1 MKLATKTMLSFIAVI
16 VFQAGL
22 TVSVLSYFVHQQNE
36 EIAVDEMKKEA
47 SIVYDNYTT
56 WKTRLWKN
64 LITLKRNQVL
74 ADASKELYRET
85 SASRTKSQLI
95 DIANNTKEL
104 LITSGIDFIVVKT
117 DKQLVIRNI
126 SNNKLMF
133 SDLFVKLHRN
143 DRSHPYL
150 ENMVLDGNLTLMG
163 IINLGT
169 DLDFPLNIYLIKV
182 LNRQFVNKLSK
193 NPQTK
198 VFFYIGDRYILEE
211 INDVQVGSVIPFA
224 ELNYSYNLLTD
235 ISFDNEK
242 YYGIVEKVGKYA
254 YALGY
259 KNVFLATLMISEQYS
274 PNIILIYKLIFTIFI
289 LGSLLALVLSWFLSF
304 NITRPVKNLLSAM
317 VRVKEGK
324 FDIQIEGRYSSEIQE
339 LFLGFNEMASNLN
352 LQKLTTDRYFDEI
365 TSLKDYNERIIDSI
379 STGII
384 SINNNFTVEKVN
396 QGILET
402 FKFEE
407 RDLLGKDIRKVALP
421 IVDDDLL
428 DNMNDIVAGNRSSHV
443 VTKRLPPKSVFEIK
457 LYHITTSDSKTGC
470 VLMLNNISK
479 KLELDERILQAE
491 KLSSI
496 SMLSAG
502 VAHEINN
509 PLSSIMSNVQY
520 LAEEEKDKDKSVS
533 LNWIRQ
539 ETRRIGDIVKRL
551 LDFSATNHL
560 GESDTNVNEEIRRVV
575 DLVRFSLKQKVVID
589 LHLDETIPETPISST
604 EFKQIIINLLTN
616 SVQACQEGGEVKV
629 STTTAGSGDTI
640 KIVIQDSGIGMSEE
654 VIPKIFDPF
663 FTTKPTGVGTGLGL
677 SVVYGIVKNHGGD
690 IEVES
695 EPEKGSVFT
704 ISVPVSI
711 KEKIAAEN

>member
-36 EIAVDEMKKEA
+36 EIALDEMKKEA
-47 SIVYDNYTT
+47 SVIYDNYAT

-64 LITLKRNQVL
+64 LITLKRNQVM
-74 ADASKELYRET
+74 ADATRELYRET
-85 SASRTKSQLI
+85 SESKTKSHLV

-104 LITSGIDFIVVKT
+104 LITSGIDFVVVKT
-117 DKQLVIRNI
+117 DKQLVIRSI

-133 SDLFVKLHRN
+133 SELFVKLHRDN
-143 DRSHPYL
+143 RPHPYL
-150 ENMVLDGNLTLMG
+150 ENKVLDGNLTLMG
-163 IINLGT
+163 IINLGS
-169 DLDFPLNIYLIKV
+169 DLDFTLNVYLIKV
-182 LNRQFVNKLSK
+182 LDRQFVNKLSD

-198 VFFYIGDRYILEE
+198 VFFYISDRYILEE
-211 INDVQVGSVIPFA
+211 VNNIKLGSVIPFA
-224 ELNYSYNLLTD
+224 ELNHAYNLLTD
-235 ISFDNEK
+235 ISFANER
-242 YYGIVEKVGKYA
+242 YYGIVEKVGKYS
-254 YALGY
+254 YSLGY
-259 KNVFLATLMISEQYS
+259 KNVFLATLMLSEQYS

-289 LGSLLALVLSWFLSF
+289 LGSLLALMLSWFLSF

-324 FDIQIEGRYSSEIQE
+324 FDIQVKGRYSSELQE

-352 LQKLTTDRYFDEI
+352 RQKKTTDRYFDEI
-365 TSLKDYNERIIDSI
+365 KSLKDYNERIIDSI

-384 SINNNFTVEKVN
+384 SINNSFIIEKVN

-402 FKFEE
+402 FTLEE
-407 RDLLGKDIRKVALP
+407 KDLLGRDIRNAELP
-421 IVDDDLL
+421 IVDNDLL
-428 DNMNDIVAGNRSSHV
+428 DQMNAIVSGKKSSHL

-457 LYHITTSDSKTGC
+457 LYHITTSDSKAGC

-509 PLSSIMSNVQY
+509 PLGSIMSNVQY
-520 LAEEEKDKDKSVS
+520 LAEEEKDRDKSVS

-551 LDFSATNHL
+551 LDFSATNHP

-575 DLVRFSLKQKVVID
+575 DLVRFSLKQKVVIH

-604 EFKQIIINLLTN
+604 EFKQVIINLLTN
-616 SVQACQEGGEVKV
+616 SVQACQDNGEVNV
-629 STTTAGSGDTI
+629 TTKSENNGKTI
-640 KIVIQDSGIGMSEE
+640 NIIIRDSGKGMTGE

-677 SVVYGIVKNHGGD
+677 SVVYGIVKNHGGE
-690 IEVES
+690 IEVDS
-695 EPEKGSVFT
+695 EPDKGSVFR

-711 KEKIAAEN
+711 RGATKDP

>member
-211 INDVQVGSVIPFA
+211 VNDVQVGSVIPFA

-317 VRVKEGK
+317 IRVKEGK

-384 SINNNFTVEKVN
+384 SINNNFTIEKVN

-421 IVDDDLL
+421 IVDGDLL

-629 STTTAGSGDTI
+629 STTT
-640 KIVIQDSGIGMSEE
+640 
-654 VIPKIFDPF
+654 
-663 FTTKPTGVGTGLGL
+663 
-677 SVVYGIVKNHGGD
+677 
-690 IEVES
+690 
-695 EPEKGSVFT
+695 
-704 ISVPVSI
+704 
-711 KEKIAAEN
+711 

>member
-242 YYGIVEKVGKYA
+242 YYGIVEKVGKYS

-384 SINNNFTVEKVN
+384 SINNNFTIEKVN

-402 FKFEE
+402 FKSEE
-407 RDLLGKDIRKVALP
+407 RDLLGKDIREVALP
-421 IVDDDLL
+421 IVDDNLL
-428 DNMNDIVAGNRSSHV
+428 DNMNDIVTGNRSSHV

-711 KEKIAAEN
+711 KEEIAAEN